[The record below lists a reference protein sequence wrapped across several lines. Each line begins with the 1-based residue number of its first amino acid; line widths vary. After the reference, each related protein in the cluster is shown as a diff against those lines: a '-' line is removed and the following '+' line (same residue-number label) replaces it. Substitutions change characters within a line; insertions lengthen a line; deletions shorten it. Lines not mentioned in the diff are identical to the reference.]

1 EPCVARHFIHAR
13 MRPGMKSFW
22 GMRGDQGGRTDY
34 SPCEIEP
41 KNKRRW
47 SVMPKMEHVGTEQQ
61 GKYTYT
67 IFVEESGG
75 HWEWEVNR
83 IPADKNEIVRVPA
96 IAQGRAPSRDQAI
109 TTSY

>member
-1 EPCVARHFIHAR
+1 
-13 MRPGMKSFW
+13 
-22 GMRGDQGGRTDY
+22 
-34 SPCEIEP
+34 
-41 KNKRRW
+41 
-47 SVMPKMEHVGTEQQ
+47 MPKMEHVGTEQQ

-83 IPADKNEIVRVPA
+83 IPAVKNEIVRAPA

-109 TTSY
+109 TTAQRACRTAMQENRNLDFEIAGR